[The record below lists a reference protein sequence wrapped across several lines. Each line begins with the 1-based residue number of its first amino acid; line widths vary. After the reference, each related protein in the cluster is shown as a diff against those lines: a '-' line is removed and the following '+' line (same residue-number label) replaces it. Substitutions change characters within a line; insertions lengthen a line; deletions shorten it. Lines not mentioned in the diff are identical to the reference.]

1 MIGFVLLLSSLTLLV
16 TGVAWWRRRPAAD
29 SSPAQPVTAAVSH
42 APDLLAGGGSGEGED
57 GLAAFYAYQMAVS
70 KIDRA

>member
-1 MIGFVLLLSSLTLLV
+1 MIGLVLLLSRLTPL
-16 TGVAWWRRRPAAD
+16 GAGSAWWRRRSAAGA
-29 SSPAQPVTAAVSH
+29 SPARPVSAPVSC
-42 APDLLAGGGSGEGED
+42 APDLLAKGGDGEGED

>member
-1 MIGFVLLLSSLTLLV
+1 MIGFILLLSSLTLLGA
-16 TGVAWWRRRPAAD
+16 GVAWWRHRPAAD
-29 SSPAQPVTAAVSH
+29 SSPARPVSAAVSR
-42 APDLLAGGGSGEGED
+42 APDLLPEGGNGEGEN